1 MHSVLVED
9 CAGRQG
15 CCASKCG
22 CCRKRKIDPMRKLG
36 VGHCTFGCGCCRRFR
51 GVDISEEDRKSL
63 KEEFR
68 KEVGDLVRHRN
79 TRVAIWG
86 LVGESFESPFDM
98 IDAPPSYQ
106 GFGTKKE

>member
-1 MHSVLVED
+1 MN
-9 CAGRQG
+9 
-15 CCASKCG
+15 
-22 CCRKRKIDPMRKLG
+22 
-36 VGHCTFGCGCCRRFR
+36 
-51 GVDISEEDRKSL
+51 
-63 KEEFR
+63 FR

-86 LVGESFESPFDM
+86 LVGEGFDSPFDM